1 METLGLER
9 FVEAQQ
15 DHYHSALRELRSG
28 AKRGHW
34 MWYIFPQMRGL
45 GLSHTSLYYGIA
57 DSNEAQS
64 YLVHPVLGPRLLECT
79 RAVLALG
86 QPDLTKVFPPPDD
99 LKFASCM
106 TLFALQP
113 HAPSEYQVAVDQLL
127 GGKKDEKTIELLK
140 IGAAT

>member
-1 METLGLER
+1 
-9 FVEAQQ
+9 
-15 DHYHSALRELRSG
+15 
-28 AKRGHW
+28 

-45 GLSHTSLYYGIA
+45 GLSHTSLYYGIIDA
-57 DSNEAQS
+57 NEAQS

-86 QPDLTKVFPPPDD
+86 QLDLTRVFPSPDD

-113 HAPSEYQVAVDQLL
+113 HAPLEFQVAVDRLL
-127 GGKKDEKTIELLK
+127 DGKKDKKTIELLNL
-140 IGAAT
+140 GAAI